1 MTEAAREFHNPVR
14 LRIGEGAFEGL
25 GSLVAGRRCVV
36 LTSAGMVR
44 RGTLARVEAVIGSGG
59 SGVAGRYTDVTPN
72 PTIAGCTDAANALR
86 DTSAELIVAIG
97 GGSVLDTAK
106 AVAAQRSP
114 GAKAGW
120 LSDHFRA
127 GAPFPADFRPPAIIA
142 IPTTAGTGS
151 EVTMWG
157 TVWDEKTGKKNSIS
171 HVTLYPEIA
180 LLDPSLTLSLPRETT
195 VATAFDALSH
205 SMEAIWNRSSNP
217 VSDALAVRAIA
228 AIPGHLR
235 RVLVSPADPAA
246 RAGLLEAA
254 LLAGLASS
262 NTRTALAHSISY
274 PLTSELGL
282 AHGLACSVTLPEIL
296 REVGERHPGR
306 AKLIVDALGVA
317 TPAAAA
323 ALLYDLFRAAG
334 AGTELTRHIATPAK
348 LAGLRTSFIAP
359 GRAENCLLPADQASA
374 AALLRRA
381 YDAIVAP

>member
-1 MTEAAREFHNPVR
+1 MTEAARTFHNPVR
-14 LRIGEGAFEGL
+14 VRIGDGALDGL
-25 GSLVAGRRCVV
+25 GALVAGRRCVV
-36 LTSAGMVR
+36 LTSAGMVK
-44 RGTLARVEAVIGSGG
+44 RGTLARVEAAIG

-72 PTIAGCTDAANALR
+72 PTIAGCTDAASALR
-86 DTSAELIVAIG
+86 DADATLIVAVG

-114 GAKAGW
+114 GTKPGW

-127 GAPFPADFRPPAIIA
+127 GAPFPPDFRPPAIIA

-157 TVWDEKTGKKNSIS
+157 TVWDEASGKKNSIA
-171 HVTLYPEIA
+171 HVTLYPEVA

-228 AIPGHLR
+228 AIPAHLR
-235 RVLVSPADPAA
+235 RVLASPADPAA

-296 REVGERHPGR
+296 REVGERHPDR
-306 AKLIVDALGVA
+306 ARLIVDALGA
-317 TPAAAA
+317 SSPAAAVA
-323 ALLYDLFRAAG
+323 ALYDLFRAAG
-334 AGTELTRHIATPAK
+334 TAAELHKHIGSPAK
-348 LAGLRTSFIAP
+348 LDALRTSYIAP

-374 AALLRRA
+374 SALLRKA
-381 YDAIVAP
+381 VHTICLSSP